1 MKSQIQA
8 LHTRTGTE
16 VVLMAVRGSLDHY
29 LPPYTLVTSARG
41 REFYNLAVKE
51 PLNDMAVRFEAFTLS
66 GVQGR

>member
-1 MKSQIQA
+1 
-8 LHTRTGTE
+8 
-16 VVLMAVRGSLDHY
+16 MAVRGSLDHY